1 MEVWSPRYSNFVYH
15 EERFLVI
22 LFWEHEPHVLLPM
35 RSMSFSFWKKE
46 ILCIT
51 LFVLQEKSGK
61 RAAEEENV
69 FSRFKKKKDGS
80 DAKSAMIPR
89 EEVCLFEG
97 RYNVLNLWE
106 SGARNVFLLQ
116 KYTYFQR
123 LFLFLFSK
131 GNSKTQGKGRAN

>member
-1 MEVWSPRYSNFVYH
+1 M
-15 EERFLVI
+15 
-22 LFWEHEPHVLLPM
+22 
-35 RSMSFSFWKKE
+35 
-46 ILCIT
+46 CIT

-89 EEVCLFEG
+89 EEVCLFER

-106 SGARNVFLLQ
+106 SGASNFFLLQ

>member
-1 MEVWSPRYSNFVYH
+1 MYH
-15 EERFLVI
+15 EEQFLVI
-22 LFWEHEPHVLLPM
+22 LFSEHERHVLLP
-35 RSMSFSFWKKE
+35 KE

-97 RYNVLNLWE
+97 RYSVLNL
-106 SGARNVFLLQ
+106 
-116 KYTYFQR
+116 
-123 LFLFLFSK
+123 
-131 GNSKTQGKGRAN
+131 